1 MTYSLRY
8 TKTFY
13 RDLER
18 LYDFLVLKDTALAER
33 AFQAVHKAMEL
44 LEDFPFSGRKVSED
58 DALLRE
64 LVVPFGSAGYVILF
78 KIVDDRTVTILA
90 VRHQR
95 EDDYH

>member
-8 TKTFY
+8 TETFY
-13 RDLER
+13 KDLER
-18 LYDFLVLKDTALAER
+18 LYDFLVLKDTLAER

-44 LEDFPFSGRKVSED
+44 LEDFPFSGRKVFED